1 LHIFAKTWGRVRH
14 RFCTA
19 GSQGVLDPLAPFL
32 RHFLR
37 RAKKWH
43 QKPAQRGAQ
52 LDGVEVGCT
61 RVRRRKQKFTPRCAY
76 STKKTPLFCRFR
88 RFFFL
93 TKNIENIIDFIK
105 KM

>member
-1 LHIFAKTWGRVRH
+1 VPRFTIKTRAQGLNLHIFAKTWGRAWH

-19 GSQGVLDPLAPFL
+19 GFQGVLDPLAPFL
-32 RHFLR
+32 RRFLG

-61 RVRRRKQKFTPRCAY
+61 RVRRRKQKFTPDAHIAQ
-76 STKKTPLFCRFR
+76 KKHLFFVA
-88 RFFFL
+88 FAVFSF
-93 TKNIENIIDFIK
+93 
-105 KM
+105 